1 MKLFLALSLSS
12 IARNSLAE
20 YLPKVQEKLDR
31 QGMKWVQ
38 PDKWHVT
45 LVFLGEEDADAV
57 TSLAKEV
64 LADKKEVRLQVGT
77 IDAFPDTSRP
87 GVLWLGVETLK
98 GDLKGI
104 YQALADVFPTEEEE
118 FVPHIT
124 IARMKPASTKLGHRL
139 RDFMHSGAKPEEIE
153 WTAESV
159 TLFNTKPDG
168 SYEVLA
174 EFPLGR

>member
-12 IARNSLAE
+12 VARNSLSE
-20 YLPKVQEKLDR
+20 YVPKVQEKLDR
-31 QGMKWVQ
+31 QGMKWVK

-45 LVFLGEEDADAV
+45 VLFLGDEDAAAV
-57 TSLAKEV
+57 TELAKEA
-64 LADKKEVRLQVGT
+64 LAGKKEVKLQVGS
-77 IDAFPDTSRP
+77 INGFPDTKRP
-87 GVLWLGVETLK
+87 GVLWLGVDVIK

-104 YQALADVFPTEEEE
+104 YDALAAVFPTEEE

-124 IARMKPASTKLGHRL
+124 LSRMKPASTKLGHKL
-139 RDFMHSGAKPEEIE
+139 RDFMHSGVKPEEIE

-159 TLFNTKPDG
+159 TLFNTLADG
-168 SYEVLA
+168 SYEVVA